1 MRKHLVKVLKQK
13 IDEKVDLASTVKAA
27 FAAIDDESL
36 DNKADN
42 DNHLDL
48 SDLGDC
54 REDERIRTTRID
66 EKRDLASTV
75 KTAITAMDIAAMN
88 DESLDNNVYIDYL
101 KQLFEEKD
109 ARIEPILKQEKLTT
123 EKDLEVELTG
133 HIQNIVK
140 EVDNEEELVWTIQQL
155 ANGVKHG
162 KKKQAILS

>member
-48 SDLGDC
+48 SDLVDC

-109 ARIEPILKQEKLTT
+109 ARIEPFLI
-123 EKDLEVELTG
+123 
-133 HIQNIVK
+133 NR
-140 EVDNEEELVWTIQQL
+140 
-155 ANGVKHG
+155 
-162 KKKQAILS
+162 